1 VAPVSEYIFNRQYN
15 NNKVLGKV
23 MTATMPAKKV
33 LIVDDEADI
42 CELIEITLMRMSIS
56 SRSALNITDAKFLL
70 ESEHFDLCLTDMH
83 LPDGNGIELVE
94 HVQQNYSDIP
104 IAVITAHG
112 NMDSAVKAL
121 KAGAFDFVSK
131 PVDLQI
137 LRSLIAAATTLPE
150 ESDDKPNDNHKISI
164 TGNSPAVQQLLKQIA
179 KLARNQA
186 PVFIHGESGSGKERV
201 ARMIHQQGSRGNA
214 PFVPVNCGA
223 IPAELMESEFF
234 GHLKGSFTGAHS
246 DKQGLFDAANGGTL
260 FLDEIAELPLNMQVK
275 LLRVIQEKAVRA
287 VGASQENPV
296 DVRILSASHKDLVQ
310 LVADGA
316 FREDLYYRINV
327 IELTIPPLR
336 ERSEDIPVFVEQL
349 LQSLAEKMG
358 VEIPT
363 IDKQALAILQDYH
376 FPGNVRELE
385 NILERA
391 IALSDDNTITED
403 DLQLKSPPRPA
414 SVTGI
419 DTNKA
424 AAPTPET
431 KTMDL
436 AEQERQSIVQAL
448 EQTRWN
454 KTAAAKLLGLTLRQL
469 RYRLQKLNIE

>member
-1 VAPVSEYIFNRQYN
+1 
-15 NNKVLGKV
+15 
-23 MTATMPAKKV
+23 MTAKKV

-42 CELIEITLMRMSIS
+42 CELIEITLMRMNITSQ
-56 SRSALNITDAKFLL
+56 SALNLTDAKLLL
-70 ESEHFDLCLTDMH
+70 ETENFDLCLTDMN
-83 LPDGNGIELVE
+83 LPDGNGINLVE
-94 HVQQNYSDIP
+94 HVQKHYSDLP

-112 NMDSAVKAL
+112 NMESAVTAL

-137 LRSLIAAATTLPE
+137 LRNLISSATDLPG
-150 ESDDKPNDNHKISI
+150 KIEAQNENKLNI
-164 TGNSPAVQQLLKQIA
+164 TGESPAVKNLLKNIH

-201 ARMIHQQGSRGNA
+201 AKMIHQQGSRSEG

-223 IPAELMESEFF
+223 ISAELMESEFF

-246 DKQGLFDAANGGTL
+246 DKEGLFQAANGGTL

-287 VGASQENPV
+287 VGAAIEIPV
-296 DVRILSASHKDLVQ
+296 DVRILSASHKNLVE
-310 LVADGA
+310 LVANGS

-327 IELTIPPLR
+327 IELTIPSLR
-336 ERSEDIPVFVEQL
+336 ERKEDIPEFVQQL
-349 LQSLAEKMG
+349 LVSLSEKM
-358 VEIPT
+358 EMDLPT
-363 IDKQALAILQDYH
+363 IDKEAMEALQNYP

-391 IALSDDNTITED
+391 IALSDDNTITTD
-403 DLQLKSPPRPA
+403 DLNLKSTHDDFTRGNTTDSTTPN
-414 SVTGI
+414 T
-419 DTNKA
+419 
-424 AAPTPET
+424 PTVDP
-431 KTMDL
+431 MDL
-436 AEQERQSIVQAL
+436 AGQERQSIVQAL

-454 KTAAAKLLGLTLRQL
+454 KTAAAKLLGLSLRQL

>member
-1 VAPVSEYIFNRQYN
+1 
-15 NNKVLGKV
+15 
-23 MTATMPAKKV
+23 MTAKKV

-42 CELIEITLMRMSIS
+42 CELIEITLMRMGIASQ
-56 SRSALNITDAKFLL
+56 SALNLTDAKLLL
-70 ESEHFDLCLTDMH
+70 ETEHFDLCLTDMR

-94 HVQQNYSDIP
+94 HIQQNYNELP

-131 PVDLQI
+131 PVDIQI
-137 LRSLIAAATTLPE
+137 LRNLVSSATALPE
-150 ESDDKPNDNHKISI
+150 KIDNKKTGENKINI
-164 TGNSPAVQQLLKQIA
+164 TGNSPAVKTLLKNIS

-201 ARMIHQQGSRGNA
+201 AKMIHQQGPRCDG

-246 DKQGLFDAANGGTL
+246 DKEGLFEAANRGTL

-296 DVRILSASHKDLVQ
+296 DVRILSASHKNLVQ

-327 IELTIPPLR
+327 IELTIPSLR
-336 ERSEDIPVFVEQL
+336 ERQQDIPIFVEQL
-349 LQSLAEKMG
+349 LKTLSEKMG
-358 VEIPT
+358 IETPSV
-363 IDKQALAILQDYH
+363 DKEALATLQNYH

-391 IALSDDNTITED
+391 IALSDNSIITKD
-403 DLQLKSPPRPA
+403 DLHLKPA
-414 SVTGI
+414 PI
-419 DTNKA
+419 N
-424 AAPTPET
+424 ET
-431 KTMDL
+431 TEQDNMVDPMDL
-436 AEQERQSIVQAL
+436 AGQERNSIVQAL

-454 KTAAAKLLGLTLRQL
+454 KTAAAKLLGLSLRQL
-469 RYRLQKLNIE
+469 RYRLQKLEIE

>member
-1 VAPVSEYIFNRQYN
+1 
-15 NNKVLGKV
+15 
-23 MTATMPAKKV
+23 MTASKTAKRV

-42 CELIEITLMRMSIS
+42 CELIEITLMRMGITSQ
-56 SRSALNITDAKFLL
+56 SALNITDAKILL
-70 ESEHFDLCLTDMH
+70 DSEHFDLCLTDMR

-94 HVQQNYSDIP
+94 HVQQNYSQLP

-112 NMDSAVKAL
+112 NMESAVKAL

-137 LRSLIAAATTLPE
+137 LRKLIESATALPE
-150 ESDDKPNDNHKISI
+150 INEEKSNDNDEIRI
-164 TGNSPAVQQLLKQIA
+164 TGSSPAVQNLKKQIA

-201 ARMIHQQGSRGNA
+201 AKMIHQQGSRSDG
-214 PFVPVNCGA
+214 PFIPVNCGA
-223 IPAELMESEFF
+223 IPTELMESEFF

-246 DKQGLFDAANGGTL
+246 DKQGLFHAANSGTL

-287 VGASQENPV
+287 VGAAEESPV
-296 DVRILSASHKDLVQ
+296 DVRILSASHKNLVQ
-310 LVADGA
+310 LVADGV

-327 IELTIPPLR
+327 IELTIPSLR
-336 ERSEDIPVFVEQL
+336 ERKEDIPVFVDQL

-358 VEIPT
+358 MVTPS
-363 IDKQALAILQDYH
+363 IDKEAMEMLQNYH

-391 IALSDDNTITED
+391 IAMSDDDTISKD
-403 DLQLKSPPRPA
+403 DLYLKPKPINQTTETVESE
-414 SVTGI
+414 I
-419 DTNKA
+419 NKA
-424 AAPTPET
+424 ATIDP
-431 KTMDL
+431 MDL
-436 AEQERQSIVQAL
+436 VGQERQSIMQAL
-448 EQTRWN
+448 EKTRWN
-454 KTAAAKLLGLTLRQL
+454 KTAAAKLLGLSLRQL

>member
-1 VAPVSEYIFNRQYN
+1 
-15 NNKVLGKV
+15 
-23 MTATMPAKKV
+23 MTAKKV
-33 LIVDDEADI
+33 LIIDDEADI
-42 CELIEITLMRMSIS
+42 CELIEITLMRMDIASQ
-56 SRSALNITDAKFLL
+56 SALNLTDAKLLL
-70 ESEHFDLCLTDMH
+70 ETEHFDLCLTDMR

-94 HVQQNYSDIP
+94 YVQKNFKDLP

-112 NMDSAVKAL
+112 NMESAVKAL

-137 LRSLIAAATTLPE
+137 LRNLVSAATALPE
-150 ESDDKPNDNHKISI
+150 HENNKENNKNQISI
-164 TGNSPAVQQLLKQIA
+164 TGNSPVVKTLLKNIS

-201 ARMIHQQGSRGNA
+201 AKMIHQQGSRSDG

-223 IPAELMESEFF
+223 IPTELMESEFF

-246 DKQGLFDAANGGTL
+246 DKQGLFEAANGGTL

-287 VGASQENPV
+287 VGAAQESSV
-296 DVRILSASHKDLVQ
+296 DVRILSASNKNLVK
-310 LVADGA
+310 LVSEGA

-327 IELTIPPLR
+327 IELTIPSLR
-336 ERSEDIPVFVEQL
+336 ERKEDIPLFVEQL
-349 LQSLAEKMG
+349 LVTLSKKMG
-358 VEIPT
+358 AKPPS
-363 IDKQALAILQDYH
+363 IDDDAMVALQNYH

-391 IALSDDNTITED
+391 IALSDDNNISQQ
-403 DLQLKSPPRPA
+403 DLHLKSVP
-414 SVTGI
+414 SSLGSETE
-419 DTNKA
+419 TNNVD
-424 AAPTPET
+424 P
-431 KTMDL
+431 MDL
-436 AEQERQSIVQAL
+436 AGQERQSIMQAL

-454 KTAAAKLLGLTLRQL
+454 KTAAAKLLGLSLRQL

>member
-1 VAPVSEYIFNRQYN
+1 
-15 NNKVLGKV
+15 
-23 MTATMPAKKV
+23 MTAKKV
-33 LIVDDEADI
+33 LIVDDEVDI
-42 CELIEITLMRMSIS
+42 CELIEITLMRMDIS
-56 SRSALNITDAKFLL
+56 SQFALNLTDAKILL
-70 ESEHFDLCLTDMH
+70 DTEDFDLCLTDMN

-94 HVQQNYSDIP
+94 HVQKNFSDLP

-112 NMDSAVKAL
+112 NMESAVTAL

-137 LRSLIAAATTLPE
+137 LRNLISSATDLPE
-150 ESDDKPNDNHKISI
+150 KSETQNDNKINI
-164 TGNSPAVQQLLKQIA
+164 TGESPAVKNLLKNIY

-201 ARMIHQQGSRGNA
+201 AKMIHQQGSRNDG

-246 DKQGLFDAANGGTL
+246 DKEGLFQAANGGTL

-287 VGASQENPV
+287 VGASQEAPV
-296 DVRILSASHKDLVQ
+296 DVRILSASHKNLVK
-310 LVADGA
+310 LVGNGT

-327 IELTIPPLR
+327 IELTIPSLR
-336 ERSEDIPVFVEQL
+336 ERKEDIPQFVSQL
-349 LQSLAEKMG
+349 LSNLSNKMG
-358 VEIPT
+358 MKKPS
-363 IDKQALAILQDYH
+363 IDKAAMDALINYP

-391 IALSDDNTITED
+391 IALSDDNNINIED
-403 DLQLKSPPRPA
+403 LHLKATRQHIEQESVSETTTTPA
-414 SVTGI
+414 V
-419 DTNKA
+419 
-424 AAPTPET
+424 PTVDP
-431 KTMDL
+431 MDL
-436 AEQERQSIVQAL
+436 AGQERQSIMQAL

-454 KTAAAKLLGLTLRQL
+454 KTAAAKLLGLSLRQL
-469 RYRLQKLNIE
+469 RYRLQKLDIE

>member
-1 VAPVSEYIFNRQYN
+1 MS
-15 NNKVLGKV
+15 
-23 MTATMPAKKV
+23 AKKV
-33 LIVDDEADI
+33 LIVDDEVDI
-42 CELIEITLMRMSIS
+42 CELIEITLMRMDIASQ
-56 SRSALNITDAKFLL
+56 SAHNITDAKLLL
-70 ESEHFDLCLTDMH
+70 ETEHFDLCLTDMRM
-83 LPDGNGIELVE
+83 PDGNGIDLVS
-94 HVQQNYSDIP
+94 HVQQNHSELP

-112 NMDSAVKAL
+112 NMESAVKAL

-131 PVDLQI
+131 PVDIQI
-137 LRSLIAAATTLPE
+137 LRNLVSAATTLPE
-150 ESDDKPNDNHKISI
+150 KTENKKTGKDQITITGESDVVK
-164 TGNSPAVQQLLKQIA
+164 TLLNNIA

-201 ARMIHQQGSRGNA
+201 AKMIHQQGSRSEG

-246 DKQGLFDAANGGTL
+246 DKEGLFQAANGGTL

-296 DVRILSASHKDLVQ
+296 DVRILSASHKNLVK

-327 IELTIPPLR
+327 IELTIPSLR
-336 ERSEDIPVFVEQL
+336 ERQQDIPIFVEQL
-349 LQSLAEKMG
+349 LVSLAQKMG
-358 VEIPT
+358 VEVPAIE
-363 IDKQALAILQDYH
+363 IEAIKALQNYH

-391 IALSDDNTITED
+391 IALSDDDTISLQDLNLKIITENE
-403 DLQLKSPPRPA
+403 A
-414 SVTGI
+414 SE
-419 DTNKA
+419 
-424 AAPTPET
+424 PTTPYVDP
-431 KTMDL
+431 MDL
-436 AEQERQSIVQAL
+436 AGQERHSIIQAL
-448 EQTRWN
+448 EKTRWN
-454 KTAAAKLLGLTLRQL
+454 KTAAAKKLGLSLRQL
-469 RYRLQKLNIE
+469 RYRLQKLDIE

>member
-1 VAPVSEYIFNRQYN
+1 
-15 NNKVLGKV
+15 
-23 MTATMPAKKV
+23 MTAKKV

-42 CELIEITLMRMSIS
+42 CELIEITLMRMNITSQ
-56 SRSALNITDAKFLL
+56 SALNLTDAKLLL
-70 ESEHFDLCLTDMH
+70 ETENFDLCLTDMN
-83 LPDGNGIELVE
+83 LPDGNGINLVE
-94 HVQQNYSDIP
+94 HVQKHYSDLP

-112 NMDSAVKAL
+112 NMESAVTAL

-137 LRSLIAAATTLPE
+137 LRNLISSATDLPE
-150 ESDDKPNDNHKISI
+150 KIETQNENKLNI
-164 TGNSPAVQQLLKQIA
+164 TGESPAVKNLLKNIY

-201 ARMIHQQGSRGNA
+201 AKMIHQQGSRSEG

-223 IPAELMESEFF
+223 ISAELMESEFF

-246 DKQGLFDAANGGTL
+246 DKEGLFQAANGGTL

-287 VGASQENPV
+287 VGAAIEIPV
-296 DVRILSASHKDLVQ
+296 DVRILSASHKNLVE
-310 LVADGA
+310 LVANGS

-327 IELTIPPLR
+327 IELTIPSLR
-336 ERSEDIPVFVEQL
+336 ERKEDIPEFVRQL
-349 LQSLAEKMG
+349 LVSLSEKM
-358 VEIPT
+358 EMELPT
-363 IDKQALAILQDYH
+363 IDKEAMETLQNYP

-391 IALSDDNTITED
+391 IALSDDNTITID
-403 DLQLKSPPRPA
+403 DLNLKSTHDNFTREKTTD
-414 SVTGI
+414 ST
-419 DTNKA
+419 
-424 AAPTPET
+424 TPNT
-431 KTMDL
+431 ATVDPMDL
-436 AEQERQSIVQAL
+436 AGQERQSIVQAL

-454 KTAAAKLLGLTLRQL
+454 KTAAAKLLGLSLRQL
-469 RYRLQKLNIE
+469 RYRLQKLDIE

>member
-1 VAPVSEYIFNRQYN
+1 
-15 NNKVLGKV
+15 
-23 MTATMPAKKV
+23 MTAKKV

-42 CELIEITLMRMSIS
+42 CELIEITLMRMDIASQ
-56 SRSALNITDAKFLL
+56 SALNITDAKLLL
-70 ESEHFDLCLTDMH
+70 ETEHFDLCLTDMR

-112 NMDSAVKAL
+112 NMESAVNAL

-131 PVDLQI
+131 PVDIQI
-137 LRSLIAAATTLPE
+137 LRNLVSSATTLPAKE
-150 ESDDKPNDNHKISI
+150 EKKANDNQLTI
-164 TGNSPAVQQLLKQIA
+164 TGNSPAVKKLLTNIE

-201 ARMIHQQGSRGNA
+201 ARMIHQQGSRSEG

-223 IPAELMESEFF
+223 IPSELMESEFF
-234 GHLKGSFTGAHS
+234 GHLKGSFTGATT
-246 DKQGLFDAANGGTL
+246 DKEGLFQAANGGTL

-287 VGASQENPV
+287 VGAAQESPV
-296 DVRILSASHKDLVQ
+296 DVRILSASHKNLVK

-327 IELTIPPLR
+327 IELTIPSLR
-336 ERSEDIPVFVEQL
+336 ERQEDIPLFIEQL
-349 LQSLAEKMG
+349 LHNLAEKMG
-358 VEIPT
+358 MDVPEI
-363 IDKQALAILQDYH
+363 DDEAIATLQSYH

-391 IALSDDNTITED
+391 IALSDNNIISKN
-403 DLQLKSPPRPA
+403 DLHLKARPDMTDVKA
-414 SVTGI
+414 EKPDI
-419 DTNKA
+419 D
-424 AAPTPET
+424 P
-431 KTMDL
+431 MDL
-436 AEQERQSIVQAL
+436 AGQERNSIIQAL
-448 EQTRWN
+448 EKTRWN

-469 RYRLQKLNIE
+469 RYRLQKLDIE